1 MDYRLDCEARLA
13 DHYRTAADVGSEGWK
28 KPVRIPR
35 YRVTVAKTLVA
46 LAARIA
52 PTVSLPSP
60 TTPALAQ

>member
-13 DHYRTAADVGSEGWK
+13 EHYHTAAKFGSEGWK

-35 YRVTVAKTLVA
+35 YRVTVAQILVA

-52 PTVSLPSP
+52 PSVTLPRP
-60 TTPALAQ
+60 NTRALAR

>member
-1 MDYRLDCEARLA
+1 MDYRLECEARLA
-13 DHYRTAADVGSEGWK
+13 DHYRKAADVDSEEWK

-60 TTPALAQ
+60 IIRARAQ